1 MRALWF
7 ASLAVL
13 VACGGKPAEQA
24 APPAPEPAAAPVEA
38 APAPAPAA
46 EAKPDLAAMSED
58 ERKAWLMKRG
68 EVVYTQGGP
77 GGIACIT
84 CHGPEG
90 KGTPPAFP
98 PLAGQKGLMG
108 DCAQHAGIVV
118 HGLNM
123 PITVDGVQYAGAM
136 PAQGTMTD
144 EDIAAVI
151 SYERMSF
158 GNDFGP
164 CLPADVAKARTSPP
178 PVLK

>member
-1 MRALWF
+1 MRFLSVAALLMV
-7 ASLAVL
+7 A
-13 VACGGKPAEQA
+13 ACGGAPSEPA
-24 APPAPEPAAAPVEA
+24 APPAAPEPAPAPVEA
-38 APAPAPAA
+38 APAPAA
-46 EAKPDLAAMSED
+46 EAKPDLAAMSEED
-58 ERKAWLMKRG
+58 RKAWLMKRG

-98 PLAGQKGLMG
+98 PLAGQKAIMG

-123 PITVDGVQYAGAM
+123 PITVDGVQYTGAM
-136 PAQGTMTD
+136 PAQGTMSD

-151 SYERMSF
+151 TYERMSW
-158 GNDFGP
+158 GNDAGP